1 MIFGIIL
8 PWYIVIVSA
17 WTVYYTTLL
26 GSLALLLE
34 FGWPGH
40 CVFIHSGQ
48 ESGQQISHRKD
59 YPSNCTHLVPTAVSV
74 IAEEALRFLLPK
86 NRNVLVGPMA
96 QRRRRRRDEGSQE
109 HGRCWRRRGQGR
121 RRARQDDATAG
132 GPLRSLAPLHRRLQ
146 QAGE

>member
-48 ESGQQISHRKD
+48 ESGQQISQRKD
-59 YPSNCTHLVPTAVSV
+59 HPTNCTHLVVPTVVSV
-74 IAEEALRFLLPK
+74 IAEEALRFLLPE

-96 QRRRRRRDEGSQE
+96 QRRRRDEGGQE